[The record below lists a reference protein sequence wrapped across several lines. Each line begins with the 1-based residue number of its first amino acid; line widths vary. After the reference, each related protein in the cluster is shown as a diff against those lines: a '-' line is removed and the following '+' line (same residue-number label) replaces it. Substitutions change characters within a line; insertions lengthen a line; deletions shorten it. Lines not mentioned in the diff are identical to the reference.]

1 VDTAVGIFASRSG
14 AQAAKAKLV
23 AAGVPSERI
32 ALSARMT
39 ADGIAAEAPGESY
52 VNQRRRDS
60 EADVEAARYGDLVRS
75 GACVVSV
82 LVQSDE
88 ERSRLEALMQR
99 LGAHAVTQK
108 PR

>member
-1 VDTAVGIFASRSG
+1 
-14 AQAAKAKLV
+14 
-23 AAGVPSERI
+23 
-32 ALSARMT
+32 
-39 ADGIAAEAPGESY
+39 
-52 VNQRRRDS
+52 
-60 EADVEAARYGDLVRS
+60 
-75 GACVVSV
+75 VVSV